1 MQPDQHSSHTTI
13 GAYVQAISTALESR
27 GIDPHEVFAAAG
39 IDPHIPS
46 DPLRRMTETEV
57 AQLYKVAVSRT
68 NDPYFGIAVGMKMQ
82 PGLLHALGFS
92 LMLSATLRDFFQRVS
107 QHYRLASQLAEF
119 YHYDE
124 DNVSVLGARNIR
136 PGVCFETQ
144 DVWVVLMMRYMRTMV
159 DENLDPVWV
168 ELQRDCPNEGDAPY
182 IELFKCPVRFGCVGA
197 RIAIDRAIVD
207 KALPGASR
215 ELALQND
222 EVVMRYLAE
231 LDRNDLVNRVRSII
245 VRDLAPGNLRKEHI
259 AAQLHMSSRNLQ
271 LKLAVRGTNFQ
282 DLLDQTR
289 HTLAMGYIEQSRL
302 AITEISYLQRI
313 SDLSNFTRAF
323 KRWTGKSPSAYRD
336 TLAH

>member
-1 MQPDQHSSHTTI
+1 MQTDHYPSQTTI

-27 GIDPHEVFAAAG
+27 GIDPREVFAAAG
-39 IDPHIPS
+39 IDPCIPS
-46 DPLRRMTETEV
+46 DPLRRISETEV
-57 AQLYKVAVSRT
+57 AQLYKAAFSLT
-68 NDPYFGIAVGMKMQ
+68 NDPYFGIAVGMKVQ
-82 PGLLHALGFS
+82 PGALHALGFS

-124 DNVSVLGARNIR
+124 DNVSILSARNIR
-136 PGVCFETQ
+136 PGVCHETQ
-144 DVWVVLMMRYMRTMV
+144 DVWVVLMMRYMRTIF

-168 ELQRDCPNEGDAPY
+168 ELQRDCPREGDAPY
-182 IELFKCPVRFGCVGA
+182 IGFFKCPVRFGCVGV
-197 RIAIDRAIVD
+197 RIAVDRAIVD

-222 EVVMRYLAE
+222 QVVMRYLAK

-245 VRDLAPGNLRKEHI
+245 VSDLAPGNLRKEHI

-271 LKLAVRGTNFQ
+271 LKLAARGTNFQ

-289 HTLAMGYIEQSRL
+289 HTMAMGYIEQSSL
-302 AITEISYLQRI
+302 AITEISYLLGF